1 MWCERASE
9 RTYVEFVFVEVSQQA
24 EWNDVVDAKSQR
36 LKLLLDA
43 AQKPPRY
50 VQPDSST
57 RAAASR
63 RKNTQHFNYNEAVKD
78 RSLRPRCCHLIR
90 LREVVPCVRCI
101 QRVFLRA
108 VYS

>member
-43 AQKPPRY
+43 A
-50 VQPDSST
+50 
-57 RAAASR
+57 
-63 RKNTQHFNYNEAVKD
+63 
-78 RSLRPRCCHLIR
+78 
-90 LREVVPCVRCI
+90 
-101 QRVFLRA
+101 
-108 VYS
+108 